1 MLHGLS
7 LSSLSKLSAN
17 DVKPLVL
24 LVATAVAIALF
35 VVVITAIPA
44 VQAAGLELVAF
55 STLVMAC
62 LIRISSACGNPPLP
76 HWLLGPEIA
85 ASNDRLLTHESMPE
99 AVPKSWATVGGCR
112 IAGKDIPPA
121 MECG

>member
-1 MLHGLS
+1 M
-7 LSSLSKLSAN
+7 
-17 DVKPLVL
+17 L

-85 ASNDRLLTHESMPE
+85 ASNDRPLTHASIPE
-99 AVPKSWATVGGCR
+99 AVVKSWPTVEVWLMP
-112 IAGKDIPPA
+112 GKHVPPV
-121 MECG
+121 MNCG